1 MNWLVP
7 PTHLTLDIETAAGDP
22 TEAEAALRWS
32 FCPNP
37 NWKAATIGERY
48 LEALERKKERLALL
62 DTAPI
67 ISVALRTPIDCRLLH
82 WLPLD
87 VQQISGVP
95 LERLADER
103 AMLQRL
109 REYLETCGPET
120 ILVGHNLRHFDLPKI
135 RLAMIRWGL
144 RLPACL
150 ANPDQPTYDTMS
162 MWRHFSTD
170 DKSMIS
176 LDECLTLVGLHS
188 PKKIVTGAD
197 VPRLYQK
204 GDYLA
209 IAAYAIADVLAQD
222 ELYLWMTGQT
232 SDRAVEEV
240 AVPTVPSEASETVP
254 LITASQNPVVSASAE
269 ATPSTEPAVGADAQA
284 VSASTSATPTPADD
298 ITTILAELGIP

>member
-1 MNWLVP
+1 M
-7 PTHLTLDIETAAGDP
+7 
-22 TEAEAALRWS
+22 
-32 FCPNP
+32 
-37 NWKAATIGERY
+37 
-48 LEALERKKERLALL
+48 L

-82 WLPLD
+82 WMPLD
-87 VQQISGVP
+87 IPQISGVP

-162 MWRHFSTD
+162 MWRYF
-170 DKSMIS
+170 S
-176 LDECLTLVGLHS
+176 LDEKPMVSLEECLELAGLPSHKGTIS
-188 PKKIVTGAD
+188 GAD
-197 VPRLYQK
+197 VPDLYQR

-240 AVPTVPSEASETVP
+240 AVLPHPVPAVPSEASETVP
-254 LITASQNPVVSASAE
+254 HITASQNPVVSASAE
-269 ATPSTEPAVGADAQA
+269 ATPSTEPAVGADVQA
-284 VSASTSATPTPADD
+284 MSAPTSATPPPADD
-298 ITTILAELGIP
+298 ITTILAELGIS